1 MKTVLAISISWLVA
15 AGAALAQQQSP
26 SPAQDIEGHA
36 AVERLIGNT
45 MTGTAGGVPY
55 FAYYDKSGTVK
66 MQRGAEVASGQW
78 SRDGENLC
86 EEFPDDD
93 DETCYTIKLAPDGM
107 KGTMTDADGTEY
119 AIEILPGNPRKL

>member
-1 MKTVLAISISWLVA
+1 MKTALAISIFFLVA
-15 AGAALAQQQSP
+15 AKAALAQQQGP
-26 SPAQDIEGHA
+26 SPAKAIEGGA
-36 AVERLIGNT
+36 AVERLLGNT
-45 MTGTAGGVPY
+45 MTGTSGGVAY

-66 MQRGAEVASGQW
+66 MQRGAEVTSGQW

-107 KGTMTDADGTEY
+107 KGTMTDADGAAY
-119 AIEILPGNPRKL
+119 AIEILPGNPQRL

>member
-1 MKTVLAISISWLVA
+1 MVA
-15 AGAALAQQQSP
+15 TPAAVAQQQTP
-26 SPAQDIEGHA
+26 SPAQGLEGQA

-55 FAYYDKSGTVK
+55 FAFYDRSGTVK
-66 MQRGAEVASGQW
+66 MQHGTEVVSGQW

-93 DETCYTIKLAPDGM
+93 DETCYGIKLDPNGT
-107 KGTMTDADGTEY
+107 KGTMTDADGTAY
-119 AIEILPGNPRKL
+119 AIEILLGNPQKL

>member
-1 MKTVLAISISWLVA
+1 MKTALAVSIFLMVA
-15 AGAALAQQQSP
+15 SKAALAQQQTP
-26 SPAQDIEGHA
+26 SAAQSLEGHA
-36 AVERLIGNT
+36 AIERLIGNT
-45 MTGTAGGVPY
+45 MTGTADGAPY

-66 MQRGAEVASGQW
+66 MQRGTEVASGQW

-93 DETCYTIKLAPDGM
+93 DETCYMTKLAPDGM

-119 AIEILPGNPRKL
+119 GIEILPGNPQKL

>member
-1 MKTVLAISISWLVA
+1 MKTALAVSIFLMVA
-15 AGAALAQQQSP
+15 SKAALAQQQTP
-26 SPAQDIEGHA
+26 SAAQSLEGHA
-36 AVERLIGNT
+36 AIERLIGNT
-45 MTGTAGGVPY
+45 MTGTADGAPY

-86 EEFPDDD
+86 EE
-93 DETCYTIKLAPDGM
+93 TCYMIKLDPDGV

-119 AIEILPGNPRKL
+119 GIEILPGNPQKL